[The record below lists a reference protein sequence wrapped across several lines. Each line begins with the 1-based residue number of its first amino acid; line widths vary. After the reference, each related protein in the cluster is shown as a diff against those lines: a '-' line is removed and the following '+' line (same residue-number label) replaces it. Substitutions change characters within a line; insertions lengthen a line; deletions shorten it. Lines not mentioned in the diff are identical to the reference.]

1 MEENPMKNK
10 KRIEPSADKARK
22 RVSKHLEQINLYAAG
37 IDIGSQ
43 MHYIAVPAELDDQP
57 VRSYSCF
64 TGDLKNMADWLVE
77 IGINT
82 VAMESTGI
90 YWIPAY
96 EILEEYGLEVLLVN
110 ARHVKNVSGRKSDVL
125 DCQWLQQLHTYGLLQ
140 GAFRPPE
147 QITSL
152 RAYMRQRETLKRYA
166 GSHIQHMQKALRQ
179 MNLLLDNVV
188 SDISGKTGMTIIR
201 AILSGERD
209 PDKLAVYR
217 DGRCKKS
224 KEEISQSLH
233 GHYRDEYLFALK
245 QSLQLYDTYQEQIRD
260 CDIEIEIEKLLGKF
274 DSKGDVNSLPS
285 SKDKRSSSAPAFDV
299 RNELF
304 RMTGV
309 DLTKIAGISE
319 FTALKVLSETG
330 IDMSRWKSAKHFSSW
345 LGLSPGTNVSGGKIL
360 SKKTKRTANR
370 ASSAL
375 RMAAFSLSNSKSAL
389 GAYYRRMRSRHGS
402 PKAITATAHKLA
414 RLIYSML
421 KNGTEYV
428 DQGQD
433 YYEREYKNR
442 VLKNLKRR
450 AAEMG
455 LQLIPVMNN
464 ENASLDRATC

>member
-1 MEENPMKNK
+1 MKNK

-43 MHYIAVPAELDDQP
+43 MHYVAVPAELDDQP
-57 VRSYSCF
+57 VRSYSSF
-64 TGDLKNMADWLVE
+64 TGDLKTMTEWLVG
-77 IGINT
+77 IGIST

-166 GSHIQHMQKALRQ
+166 SSHIQHMQKALRQ

-188 SDISGKTGMTIIR
+188 NDITGKTGMTIIR
-201 AILSGERD
+201 AILDGERD

-224 KEEISQSLH
+224 KEEISKSLH

-260 CDIEIEIEKLLGKF
+260 CDIEIEKLLGKF

-285 SKDKRSSSAPAFDV
+285 SKDKKSSSAPAFDV

-360 SKKTKRTANR
+360 SKRTKRTANR

-375 RMAAFSLSNSKSAL
+375 RMSAFSLSNSKSAL

-433 YYEREYKNR
+433 YYEREYKDR

-450 AAEMG
+450 VAEMG
-455 LQLIPVMNN
+455 FKMIPAQNQ
-464 ENASLDRATC
+464 ENASLDGATC

>member
-1 MEENPMKNK
+1 MKSK
-10 KRIEPSADKARK
+10 KRIQPSADKARK

-43 MHYIAVPAELDDQP
+43 MHYVAVPAELDDQP
-57 VRSYSCF
+57 IRSYSCF
-64 TGDLKNMADWLVE
+64 TGDLKSMADWLVG

-245 QSLQLYDTYQEQIRD
+245 QSLQLYNTYQEQIRD
-260 CDIEIEIEKLLGKF
+260 CDIEIEKLLGKF
-274 DSKGDVNSLPS
+274 DSKGDANSLPS
-285 SKDKRSSSAPAFDV
+285 SKEKRSSSAPAFDV

-309 DLTKIAGISE
+309 DLTKIDGISE

-360 SKKTKRTANR
+360 SKKTKRIANR

-433 YYEREYKNR
+433 YYEREYKDR

-450 AAEMG
+450 VAEMG
-455 LQLIPVMNN
+455 FKMIPVTNH
-464 ENASLDRATC
+464 ENVSLDGATC